1 MKFLSDILAKA
12 GLVVDGVVQLNNTAT
27 GQTPASGDNST
38 KLATTAFVK
47 NQNYLTGNQTI
58 TLSGDATGSGTTSI
72 AVTLAN
78 TGVTAGT
85 YGNASSIP
93 TITVD
98 SKGRITSISTTAVS
112 IVTTLA
118 GLSDVQ
124 LSTLSDGQVLQ
135 YNASTGKWINASANI
150 DPATTSTLGTIIVGA
165 GLSVTVQGVLSVNG
179 TGSARLVETFTAT
192 AGQTTFT
199 VAQSYTVGLVDVYLN
214 GTRLSSSTFTATNGT
229 TIVLTDAAVAGDV
242 IDIVKYTPL
251 SGLAFSTDN
260 VPEGTT
266 NLYFTNAR
274 ARAAI
279 SLTTT
284 GTSGAATY
292 DSATGVLNI
301 PIYQG
306 GVTSFNTRT
315 GAITLLSADVTTALG
330 YTPLSAEADTLNTVT
345 GRGSITTNTITVG
358 GITAT
363 GTTSTIYAGTGTRLR
378 TEANNLV
385 FERESSSGFM
395 KIYINQTT
403 LAATAKAY
411 MGYNNAT
418 LNVVLSNE
426 HTTGGLEL
434 RTQDIIRQQIFAN
447 GNIVIGASSPTD
459 AGFKLDV
466 NGTTRLGGGLT
477 TIGKSSS
484 ATQSLLVIASRADNS
499 AMVTFANETNTTTF
513 LSVNGLTGLLSANAG
528 IQVNSSLNLVAQSIS
543 VKTDTSSQSLANL
556 TIAGGSQNFQ
566 NRAGGNLL
574 LQGGAAAGA
583 GDGVNGYISFS
594 TTNLVAASGVTNSV
608 SEVARFT
615 VNKNMLIGTTTD
627 VASSILTVTSTTK
640 GFLPPRMTAAQ
651 REAISSPAVGL
662 VVYQTD
668 GTEGLWAYTSNGWR
682 ALAIVN

>member
-135 YNASTGKWINASANI
+135 YNATTGKWINASANI

-199 VAQSYTVGLVDVYLN
+199 VAQSYTVGLVDVYVN

-229 TIVLTDAAVAGDV
+229 TIVLTDAAVAGDI

-260 VPEGTT
+260 IPEGTT

-279 SLTTT
+279 TLTTT
-284 GTSGAATY
+284 GVSGAATY
-292 DSATGVLNI
+292 NSSTGALNI
-301 PIYQG
+301 PNYQG
-306 GVTSFNTRT
+306 LVPAGGNAGDILAKASATNYDTTWIANYTSQVQHYVKLSTAMTIGTAVYVSSTTGQSGTNMIVSKASNASEATSSKTMGLLASGGAQNDIVFVVTEGLVAGIDTSTAQAGDPVWLGVNGALIFGLANKPYAPAHLVFIGIVTRVQQNNGEIFVKVQNGFELEELHNVQITTTPADNTVLSYENSSSLYKMKSI
-315 GAITLLSADVTTALG
+315 ATLLG
-330 YTPLSAEADTLNTVT
+330 YTPANDSLVVHLAGTE
-345 GRGSITTNTITVG
+345 TITG
-358 GITAT
+358 DKTIT
-363 GTTSTIYAGTGTRLR
+363 GS
-378 TEANNLV
+378 
-385 FERESSSGFM
+385 
-395 KIYINQTT
+395 
-403 LAATAKAY
+403 
-411 MGYNNAT
+411 
-418 LNVVLSNE
+418 
-426 HTTGGLEL
+426 
-434 RTQDIIRQQIFAN
+434 
-447 GNIVIGASSPTD
+447 
-459 AGFKLDV
+459 
-466 NGTTRLGGGLT
+466 
-477 TIGKSSS
+477 
-484 ATQSLLVIASRADNS
+484 
-499 AMVTFANETNTTTF
+499 
-513 LSVNGLTGLLSANAG
+513 
-528 IQVNSSLNLVAQSIS
+528 
-543 VKTDTSSQSLANL
+543 L
-556 TIAGGSQNFQ
+556 TI
-566 NRAGGNLL
+566 
-574 LQGGAAAGA
+574 
-583 GDGVNGYISFS
+583 
-594 TTNLVAASGVTNSV
+594 
-608 SEVARFT
+608 
-615 VNKNMLIGTTTD
+615 
-627 VASSILTVTSTTK
+627 TSTTK
-640 GFLPPRMTAAQ
+640 AFVPPRMTATQ
-651 REAISSPAVGL
+651 RAAISSPTVGSI
-662 VVYQTD
+662 VYQTD

-682 ALAIVN
+682 VLAIVN

>member
-98 SKGRITSISTTAVS
+98 AKGRITSVSTTAVS

-118 GLSDVQ
+118 GLSDV
-124 LSTLSDGQVLQ
+124 TLTNPADKQVLQ
-135 YNASTGKWINASANI
+135 YNAATGKWVNASANI

-192 AGQTTFT
+192 AAQTTFT
-199 VAQSYTVGLVDVYLN
+199 VAQSYTVGLVDVYVN
-214 GTRLSSSTFTATNGT
+214 GVRLSSSSFTATNGT
-229 TIVLTDAAVAGDV
+229 TVVLGDAAVAGDI

-260 VPEGTT
+260 VPEGTV

-292 DSATGVLNI
+292 NSSTGVLNI
-301 PIYQG
+301 PQYQG

-315 GAITLLSADVTTALG
+315 GAITLTSSDVTTALG
-330 YTPLSAEADTLNTVT
+330 FTPANDSDVVHKAGTE
-345 GRGSITTNTITVG
+345 TITG
-358 GITAT
+358 DKTIT
-363 GTTSTIYAGTGTRLR
+363 GSL
-378 TEANNLV
+378 
-385 FERESSSGFM
+385 
-395 KIYINQTT
+395 T
-403 LAATAKAY
+403 L
-411 MGYNNAT
+411 
-418 LNVVLSNE
+418 
-426 HTTGGLEL
+426 
-434 RTQDIIRQQIFAN
+434 
-447 GNIVIGASSPTD
+447 
-459 AGFKLDV
+459 
-466 NGTTRLGGGLT
+466 
-477 TIGKSSS
+477 
-484 ATQSLLVIASRADNS
+484 
-499 AMVTFANETNTTTF
+499 
-513 LSVNGLTGLLSANAG
+513 
-528 IQVNSSLNLVAQSIS
+528 
-543 VKTDTSSQSLANL
+543 
-556 TIAGGSQNFQ
+556 
-566 NRAGGNLL
+566 
-574 LQGGAAAGA
+574 
-583 GDGVNGYISFS
+583 
-594 TTNLVAASGVTNSV
+594 
-608 SEVARFT
+608 
-615 VNKNMLIGTTTD
+615 
-627 VASSILTVTSTTK
+627 TSTTK
-640 GFLPPRMTAAQ
+640 AFLPPRMTAAQ
-651 REAISSPAVGL
+651 RTAINSPSVGSI
-662 VVYQTD
+662 VFQTD
-668 GTEGLWAYTSNGWR
+668 GVEGLWVYTSNGWKTI
-682 ALAIVN
+682 AVV